1 MTLPR
6 TNVPSKISS
15 NVKKGIVKMTR
26 QKPQREV
33 IVIVVFIPDA
43 EKQITP
49 VTPYEG
55 ISLDKLKRIWSKKLH
70 KP

>member
-1 MTLPR
+1 
-6 TNVPSKISS
+6 
-15 NVKKGIVKMTR
+15 MTR